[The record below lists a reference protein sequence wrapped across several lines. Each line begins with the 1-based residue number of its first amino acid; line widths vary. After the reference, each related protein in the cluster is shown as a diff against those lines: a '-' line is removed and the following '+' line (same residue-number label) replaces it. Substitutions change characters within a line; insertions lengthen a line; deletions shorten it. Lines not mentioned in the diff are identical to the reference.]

1 MKKEHSKRS
10 AFGHSGTTPWCETCR
25 AYRKISVKGG
35 KKTCSNCGQT
45 SIFVPAYSLTASLVC
60 GGLCGL
66 SLLITVSYSLG
77 IVLVPAILFGLI
89 SLGAYVQFKKWARWA
104 GGDTV
109 RKISK
114 KRLKRR
120 KKKAEKREEAR
131 KAKAGETLS
140 SPHPPA
146 PPPLPPD
153 ADVDD
158 D

>member
-10 AFGHSGTTPWCETCR
+10 AFGNSGTPWCETCR

-140 SPHPPA
+140 SPHPPV

-153 ADVDD
+153 VDD
-158 D
+158 DED

>member
-140 SPHPPA
+140 SPHPPL
-146 PPPLPPD
+146 PPPMPP
-153 ADVDD
+153 DVDD
-158 D
+158 DED